1 VSQMNKRQLGRSNLH
16 IAPLVFGGNIFG
28 WTVDEP
34 TSHQLLDAFVDG
46 GFNAIDTANVYSTW
60 VPGHQGGESE
70 VIIGS
75 WLKKRKD
82 RQKII
87 IATKVGKKMGD
98 GSIGLSKANIV
109 KSVED
114 SLRRLRTDYIDLYQS
129 HDDDETVE
137 QSESLE
143 AYSALIGQGKVR
155 VIGASNFTA
164 TRLSGTLD
172 LSAQENLPRYESMQ
186 PCYNLYDRWE
196 YEGDL
201 QDVCV
206 KRRIG
211 VICYFSLASGFLTG
225 KYRSNNDLRGK
236 TRGEDVERY
245 LDSRGQRILRALD
258 QVAERH
264 SATPAQ
270 IALAWLL
277 TRPGITAPIASAT
290 NLDQLEQLTGAARL
304 SLDENSLHQLTEAS
318 DPN

>member
-1 VSQMNKRQLGRSNLH
+1 MKKRQLGRSNLQ

-34 TSHQLLDAFVDG
+34 TSHRLLDAFVDG

-70 VIIGS
+70 AIVGN
-75 WLKKRKD
+75 WLKQRKS

-98 GSIGLSKANIV
+98 GSKGLSKANIV
-109 KSVED
+109 KSAEE

-129 HDDDETVE
+129 HADDETVD
-137 QSESLE
+137 QTESLE
-143 AYSALIGQGKVR
+143 AYLSLIGQGKVR

-164 TRLSGTLD
+164 ARLSGALD
-172 LSAQENLPRYESMQ
+172 RSVQESLPRYESMR

-206 KRRIG
+206 KRRVG

-225 KYRSNNDLRGK
+225 KYRSKLDLQGK
-236 TRGEDVERY
+236 IRGEDVEQY
-245 LDSRGQRILRALD
+245 LDPRGQRILRALD

-264 SATPAQ
+264 AAKPAQ

-290 NLDQLEQLTGAARL
+290 NLDQLAQLTGAARL
-304 SLDENSLHQLTEAS
+304 NLNEDSLRELTEAS

>member
-1 VSQMNKRQLGRSNLH
+1 MKKRQLGRSNLH
-16 IAPLVFGGNIFG
+16 IAPLVFGGNVFG

-34 TSHQLLDAFVDG
+34 TSHRLLDAFVDG
-46 GFNAIDTANVYSTW
+46 GFNTIDTANVYSTW
-60 VPGHQGGESE
+60 VPGHKGGESE
-70 VIIGS
+70 AIIGS
-75 WLKKRKD
+75 WLKQRKS

-87 IATKVGKKMGD
+87 VATKAGKKMGD
-98 GSIGLSKANIV
+98 GSKGLSKDNIV
-109 KSVED
+109 KSAED
-114 SLRRLRTDYIDLYQS
+114 SLRRLRTDYIDLFQA
-129 HDDDETVE
+129 HDDDETVD
-137 QSESLE
+137 QTESLE
-143 AYSALIGQGKVR
+143 AYLSLIGQGKVR
-155 VIGASNFTA
+155 VVGASNFTA
-164 TRLSGTLD
+164 ARLSSALD
-172 LSAQENLPRYESMQ
+172 RSVQESLPRYESMQ

-206 KRRIG
+206 TRRIG

-225 KYRSNNDLRGK
+225 KYRSKLDLQGK

-245 LDSRGQRILRALD
+245 LDSRGQRILHALD

-277 TRPGITAPIASAT
+277 ARPGITAPIASAT
-290 NLDQLEQLTGAARL
+290 NLDQLSQLTGAARL
-304 SLDENSLHQLTEAS
+304 NLHEDSLRKLTEAS

>member
-1 VSQMNKRQLGRSNLH
+1 MKKRQLGRSKLH

-28 WTVDEP
+28 WTVNETD
-34 TSHQLLDAFVDG
+34 SHRLLDAFIDS
-46 GFNAIDTANVYSTW
+46 GFNAIDTSNVYSTW
-60 VPGHQGGESE
+60 VPSHQGGESE
-70 VIIGS
+70 AIIGS
-75 WLKKRKD
+75 WLKQRKG

-98 GSIGLSKANIV
+98 GSKGLSKANIV
-109 KSVED
+109 MSAED

-143 AYSALIGQGKVR
+143 AYLTLIGQGKVR

-172 LSAQENLPRYESMQ
+172 LSVRESLPRYESMQ

-206 KRRIG
+206 KRRVG

-225 KYRSNNDLRGK
+225 KYRSKHDLQGK
-236 TRGEDVERY
+236 ARGEDVERY
-245 LDSRGQRILRALD
+245 LDSRGQRILRVLD

-264 SATPAQ
+264 AATPAQ

-290 NLDQLEQLTGAARL
+290 NLDQLAQLSGAARL
-304 SLDENSLHQLTEAS
+304 CLDENSLRQLTEAS
-318 DPN
+318 DQN

>member
-1 VSQMNKRQLGRSNLH
+1 MKKRQLGRSKLQ

-34 TSHQLLDAFVDG
+34 MSHRLLDAFIDA

-70 VIIGS
+70 AIIGN
-75 WLKKRKD
+75 WLKKRKS
-82 RQKII
+82 REKIVV
-87 IATKVGKKMGD
+87 ATKVGKAMGD
-98 GSIGLSKANIV
+98 GSKGLSKANIV
-109 KSVED
+109 KSAED

-129 HDDDETVE
+129 HDDDGTVE

-143 AYSALIGQGKVR
+143 AYLALIGQGKVR
-155 VIGASNFTA
+155 VIGASNLTA
-164 TRLSGTLD
+164 KRLSGTLD
-172 LSAQENLPRYESMQ
+172 LSTRESLPRYESMQ

-206 KRRIG
+206 QRRVG

-225 KYRSNNDLRGK
+225 KYRSKQDLEGK
-236 TRGEDVERY
+236 ARGEDVEKY
-245 LDSRGQRILRALD
+245 LDARGQRILRALD
-258 QVAERH
+258 QVAERQA
-264 SATPAQ
+264 ATPAQ

-290 NLDQLEQLTGAARL
+290 NLAQLEQLTGAARL
-304 SLDENSLHQLTEAS
+304 VLDENSIRELSEAS

>member
-1 VSQMNKRQLGRSNLH
+1 MKKRQLGRSKLH

-28 WTVDEP
+28 WTVNE
-34 TSHQLLDAFVDG
+34 TESHRLLDAFIDS
-46 GFNAIDTANVYSTW
+46 GFNAIDTSNVYSTW

-70 VIIGS
+70 AIIGS
-75 WLKKRKD
+75 WLKQRKG

-98 GSIGLSKANIV
+98 GSKGLSKANIV
-109 KSVED
+109 MSAED

-143 AYSALIGQGKVR
+143 AYLTLIGQGKVR

-172 LSAQENLPRYESMQ
+172 LSVRESLPRYESMQ

-206 KRRIG
+206 KRRVG

-225 KYRSNNDLRGK
+225 KYRSKHDLQGK
-236 TRGEDVERY
+236 ARGEDVERY
-245 LDSRGQRILRALD
+245 LDSRGQHILRVLD

-264 SATPAQ
+264 AATPAQ

-290 NLDQLEQLTGAARL
+290 NLDQLAQLSGAARL
-304 SLDENSLHQLTEAS
+304 SLDENSLRQLTEAS
-318 DPN
+318 DQN

>member
-1 VSQMNKRQLGRSNLH
+1 MKKRQLGRSNLH

-28 WTVDEP
+28 WTVDESA
-34 TSHQLLDAFVDG
+34 SHRLLDAFIDA

-70 VIIGS
+70 AIVGS
-75 WLKKRKD
+75 WLKKRKG

-87 IATKVGKKMGD
+87 IATKVGKEMGD
-98 GSIGLSKANIV
+98 GSKGLSKANIV
-109 KSVED
+109 KSAED

-129 HDDDETVE
+129 HDDDGTIE

-143 AYSALIGQGKVR
+143 AYLALIGQGKVR
-155 VIGASNFTA
+155 VIGASNFSA
-164 TRLSGTLD
+164 KRLSGTLD
-172 LSAQENLPRYESMQ
+172 LSVRESFPRYESMQ

-201 QDVCV
+201 QGVCV
-206 KRRIG
+206 QRRVG

-225 KYRSNNDLRGK
+225 KYRSKHDLQGK
-236 TRGEDVERY
+236 VRGEDVERY
-245 LDSRGQRILRALD
+245 LDPRGQRILLALD

-264 SATPAQ
+264 AATPAQ

-290 NLDQLEQLTGAARL
+290 SLGQLEQLTGAARL
-304 SLDENSLHQLTEAS
+304 SLDENSLRQLTEAS

>member
-1 VSQMNKRQLGRSNLH
+1 MKKRQLGRSKLH

-28 WTVDEP
+28 WTVDESA
-34 TSHQLLDAFVDG
+34 SHRLLDAFIDS
-46 GFNAIDTANVYSTW
+46 GFNAIDTSNVYSTW
-60 VPGHQGGESE
+60 VPGHRGGESE
-70 VIIGS
+70 AIIGS
-75 WLKKRKD
+75 WLKQRKG

-98 GSIGLSKANIV
+98 GSKGLTKANIV
-109 KSVED
+109 KSAED

-143 AYSALIGQGKVR
+143 AYLTLIGQGKVR

-172 LSAQENLPRYESMQ
+172 LSVRESLPRYESMQ

-206 KRRIG
+206 KRRVG

-225 KYRSNNDLRGK
+225 KYRSKHDLQGK
-236 TRGEDVERY
+236 ARGEDVERY
-245 LDSRGQRILRALD
+245 LDSRGQHILRVLD

-264 SATPAQ
+264 AATPAQ
-270 IALAWLL
+270 IALTWLL
-277 TRPGITAPIASAT
+277 TRPGTTAPIASAT
-290 NLDQLEQLTGAARL
+290 NLDQLAQLSGAARL
-304 SLDENSLHQLTEAS
+304 SLDENSLRQLTEAS
-318 DPN
+318 DQN

>member
-1 VSQMNKRQLGRSNLH
+1 MKKRQLGRSKLQ

-34 TSHQLLDAFVDG
+34 TSHRLLDAFVDA

-75 WLKKRKD
+75 WLKQRKS

-87 IATKVGKKMGD
+87 VATKVGKKMGD
-98 GSIGLSKANIV
+98 GSKGLSKANIV
-109 KSVED
+109 KSAED
-114 SLRRLRTDYIDLYQS
+114 SLRRLQTDYIDLYQS

-143 AYSALIGQGKVR
+143 AYLALIGQGKVR

-172 LSAQENLPRYESMQ
+172 LSVRESFPRYESMQ

-196 YEGDL
+196 YEGEL

-206 KRRIG
+206 KRRVG

-225 KYRSNNDLRGK
+225 KYRSKQDLIGK
-236 TRGEDVERY
+236 ARGEDVEKY
-245 LDSRGQRILRALD
+245 LDARGQRILRALD

-264 SATPAQ
+264 AATPAQ

-290 NLDQLEQLTGAARL
+290 NLGQLEQLTGAARL
-304 SLDENSLHQLTEAS
+304 VLDENSIRELSEAS

>member
-1 VSQMNKRQLGRSNLH
+1 MKKRQLGRSKLH

-28 WTVDEP
+28 WTVNE
-34 TSHQLLDAFVDG
+34 TESHRLLDAFIDS
-46 GFNAIDTANVYSTW
+46 GFNAIDTSNVYSTW

-70 VIIGS
+70 AIIGS
-75 WLKKRKD
+75 WLKQRKG

-98 GSIGLSKANIV
+98 GSKGLSKANIV
-109 KSVED
+109 MSAED

-143 AYSALIGQGKVR
+143 AYLTLIGQGKVR

-172 LSAQENLPRYESMQ
+172 LSVRESLPRYESMQ

-206 KRRIG
+206 KRRVG

-225 KYRSNNDLRGK
+225 KYRSKHDLQGK
-236 TRGEDVERY
+236 ARGEDVERY
-245 LDSRGQRILRALD
+245 LDSRGQRILRVLD

-264 SATPAQ
+264 AATPAQ

-290 NLDQLEQLTGAARL
+290 NLDQLAQLSGAARL
-304 SLDENSLHQLTEAS
+304 SLDENSLRQLTEAS
-318 DPN
+318 DQN

>member
-1 VSQMNKRQLGRSNLH
+1 MKKRQLGRSKLH

-28 WTVDEP
+28 WTVNE
-34 TSHQLLDAFVDG
+34 TESHRLLDAFIDS
-46 GFNAIDTANVYSTW
+46 GFNAIDTSNVYSTW

-70 VIIGS
+70 AIIGS
-75 WLKKRKD
+75 WLKQRKG

-98 GSIGLSKANIV
+98 GSKGLSKANIV
-109 KSVED
+109 MSAED

-143 AYSALIGQGKVR
+143 AYLTLIGQGKVR

-172 LSAQENLPRYESMQ
+172 LSVRESLPRYESMQ

-206 KRRIG
+206 KRRVG

-225 KYRSNNDLRGK
+225 KYRSKHDLQGK
-236 TRGEDVERY
+236 ARGEDVERY
-245 LDSRGQRILRALD
+245 LDSRGQRILRVLD

-264 SATPAQ
+264 AATPAQ
-270 IALAWLL
+270 ITLAWLL

-290 NLDQLEQLTGAARL
+290 NLDQLAQLSGAARL
-304 SLDENSLHQLTEAS
+304 SLDENSLRQLTEAS
-318 DPN
+318 DQN

>member
-1 VSQMNKRQLGRSNLH
+1 MKKRQLGRSKLH

-34 TSHQLLDAFVDG
+34 TSHRLLDAFIDA

-60 VPGHQGGESE
+60 VSGHQGGESE
-70 VIIGS
+70 AIIGT
-75 WLKKRKD
+75 WLKNRKN
-82 RQKII
+82 REKII

-98 GSIGLSKANIV
+98 GSKGLSKANIV
-109 KSVED
+109 KSAED
-114 SLRRLRTDYIDLYQS
+114 SLRRLRTDYIDLYQA

-137 QSESLE
+137 QSETLE
-143 AYSALIGQGKVR
+143 AYLALIGQGKVR
-155 VIGASNFTA
+155 VIGASNFSA
-164 TRLSGTLD
+164 TRLTGTLD
-172 LSAQENLPRYESMQ
+172 LSVRESFPRYESMQ

-206 KRRIG
+206 KRRLG

-225 KYRSNNDLRGK
+225 KYRSKLDLQGK
-236 TRGEDVERY
+236 VRGEDVERY
-245 LDSRGQRILRALD
+245 LDPRGLRILSALD

-264 SATPAQ
+264 AATPAQ

-290 NLDQLEQLTGAARL
+290 SLGQLEQLAGAARL
-304 SLDENSLHQLTEAS
+304 KLDENSLRQLTEAS